1 MEFIEINSS
10 FHGINSNYL
19 QLSRNSLT
27 CRSSKG
33 WEREMAKRE
42 ERFPVSGFVSNCIL
56 ATFVLGVHRVAN
68 PFKRARAANRS
79 QDVVVERCL

>member
-1 MEFIEINSS
+1 
-10 FHGINSNYL
+10 
-19 QLSRNSLT
+19 
-27 CRSSKG
+27 
-33 WEREMAKRE
+33 MAKRE